1 MLIKENSKRTQQDN
15 YQLADLDNLKMAPRD
30 KSDEASH
37 PDEYFSR
44 DNVVGDDDD
53 FDIEAIQEFANN
65 PMMERVLCA
74 LKEQLQNTYD
84 RIKRDTLEQQQE
96 LRIAKKQ
103 REDCGVDLYGMQ
115 QQLARLQSRLDGASD
130 EYEDLIENRVKNE
143 NQLENV
149 KGVQIEKKARLGEV
163 NRAIS
168 KRKAEL
174 DDVLSSTKQAKLFN
188 QETKSEIAIS
198 RRAASKAEEIVTG
211 LQKGK
216 LKQDLYIDSLN
227 ERIKSLEQDTNL
239 VEGELRMQ
247 KNLTTDA
254 DRVIQETIS
263 DLDALISEKK
273 QLVHQWDST
282 ILALGRRDQALG
294 AVSEALRKAEDK
306 TKDHKSEI
314 LSVIRDIKQNNEESE
329 NMVLIRNKLQNEG
342 KFIEEEIAKAEQE
355 QESIS
360 GRFEILSNTMAK
372 SVEEERI
379 LDKEIKKRKAEVFTL
394 AQKIESV
401 TRDRKALQERYE

>member
-1 MLIKENSKRTQQDN
+1 MTS
-15 YQLADLDNLKMAPRD
+15 RD
-30 KSDEASH
+30 KSDEESH
-37 PDEYFSR
+37 PDDYFSQ
-44 DNVVGDDDD
+44 DKVVGNDD

-65 PMMERVLCA
+65 PMMERVQRA
-74 LKEQLQNTYD
+74 LKEQLQNAYD
-84 RIKRDTLEQQQE
+84 RIKRDTLEQHQE
-96 LRIAKKQ
+96 LRNSKKQ

-130 EYEDLIENRVKNE
+130 EYEDLIENRAKSE
-143 NQLENV
+143 TQLDNV
-149 KGVQIEKKARLGEV
+149 KDVQIEKRARLGEV
-163 NRAIS
+163 SRAIS

-198 RRAASKAEEIVTG
+198 RRAASKAEETVIG

-239 VEGELRMQ
+239 VEGELRIQ

-263 DLDALISEKK
+263 DLDELISEKK
-273 QLVHQWDST
+273 QLVRQWDST
-282 ILALGRRDQALG
+282 ILALGRRDQAL
-294 AVSEALRKAEDK
+294 AVVSEALRKAEDK
-306 TKDHKSEI
+306 TKDSKSEI
-314 LSVIRDIKQNNEESE
+314 LSVIRDMKQNNEEKE
-329 NMVLIRNKLQNEG
+329 TMVLTRNKLQNEG
-342 KFIEEEIAKAEQE
+342 KFIEEELAVAEQE

-379 LDKEIKKRKAEVFTL
+379 LDKEIKKKKAEIFTL
-394 AQKIESV
+394 TQKIESV
-401 TRDRKALQERYE
+401 TRDRKALEER